1 MRPLRLELEGFTAFR
16 DQTCLDLSEL
26 DLFAITGPTGAGK
39 SSLIDAVAYALYGRV
54 PRVTTEVG
62 ALISQGS
69 ERLRV
74 SLEFLAGEDR
84 YRVYRETRR
93 KGAGAV
99 RLDRWQNGDWQALL
113 DRAREVTDRVNEI
126 VGLDYDGF
134 TRSVLLPQGQFQE
147 FLAGSAEKRR
157 SVLGSLLRLDVY
169 NRMRA
174 RATAMAAERRTRL
187 DERER
192 ALELLV
198 DATPEKVKELKREL
212 AEREQEKSRLKEAT
226 EAAERGQELASTL
239 AQARESLA
247 AAEAESQAAGSDLQN
262 TQALIAQGDDALTRV
277 TGQIDALQQQLGANC
292 YDPDRH
298 MQLTVSRDRAAALQ
312 DTDRGLEEATTLHK
326 EAESRDAAAAKA
338 VEQRQSSVT
347 DAEAE
352 LKAAETA
359 LDEARRHN
367 LVAALAGGL
376 KAGDPCP
383 ICGGKVAEL
392 PSFDRA
398 DLDAAQQAHT
408 AARKAESEA
417 RSGLQNAINVATK
430 AQMAVETLEKRVAE
444 LETQRERALSALKE
458 SLGGDDTLSLAAIDE
473 SLQEQAQAREQRQSL
488 ESELDT
494 VSGQRDRL
502 TLQIDAAKEQLTA
515 LEARVAETAKAVES
529 QRMAV
534 RDAARQLDELAQQQ
548 GWQDVRDAVTV
559 GADAV
564 LLVKRRAEAARQ
576 AQTEAAVAIGQ
587 LEVQIERVEADVA
600 RVGTMRKELASLK
613 KEHDVAADLAQMLRA
628 DRFQAYVQQEAL
640 AMLAADGSKRLEQ
653 LSGGRYRLQVDEK
666 GQEFEVIDQWN
677 ADQARSVRT
686 LSGGETFLASLSLS
700 LALAES
706 LPGIAASR
714 RVVLDS
720 VFLDE
725 GFGSL
730 DPEALDRAADALD
743 ALRGENRMV
752 CVVTHLQE
760 LAQRLPARVVVTK
773 TESGSSVAIA

>member
-39 SSLIDAVAYALYGRV
+39 SSLIDAIAYALYGRV
-54 PRVTTEVG
+54 PRVTAEVG

-74 SLEFLAGEDR
+74 SLEFMAGEDR

-99 RLDRWQNGDWQALL
+99 RLDRWQDGDWQALL

-169 NRMRA
+169 NRMRG
-174 RATAMAAERRTRL
+174 RATSMAAEMKTRL

-192 ALELLV
+192 ALELLA
-198 DATPEKVKELKREL
+198 DATPEKVKELRYDL
-212 AEREQEKSRLKEAT
+212 AEREQEKRHLGDAVKT
-226 EAAERGQELASTL
+226 AERGLDLATAL
-239 AQARESLA
+239 TRAREALT
-247 AAEAESQAAGSDLQN
+247 AAETDSKTAADGLQN
-262 TQALIAQGDDALTRV
+262 TQTLIAQGDEAV
-277 TGQIDALQQQLGANC
+277 AQVAAQIETLEKQIEGNC

-298 MQLTVSRDRAAALQ
+298 MQLTVSRDRAVA
-312 DTDRGLEEATTLHK
+312 LEEAQRGLVEAFSSHK
-326 EAESRDAAAAKA
+326 DAESRNVAGAKA
-338 VEQRQSSVT
+338 VEQQKARLFS
-347 DAEAE
+347 AEEA
-352 LKAAETA
+352 LKTAETA
-359 LDEARRHN
+359 LEEARRHN
-367 LVAALAGGL
+367 LVAALAAGL
-376 KAGDPCP
+376 KAGDLCP
-383 ICGGKVAEL
+383 VCGGKVGDL
-392 PSFDRA
+392 PSVDRA
-398 DLDAAQQAHT
+398 DLDAAQQSHAT
-408 AARKAESEA
+408 ARKAESEA
-417 RSGLQNAINVATK
+417 RSALQNAINAATK
-430 AQMAVETLEKRVAE
+430 AQMTVETFEMRTLE
-444 LETQRERALSALKE
+444 LEAQRDRAQAALKE
-458 SLGGDDTLSLAAIDE
+458 SLSDEMLSLVAIDE
-473 SLQEQAQAREQRQSL
+473 ALRQQTQARQQRQSL
-488 ESELDT
+488 ESGLDT
-494 VSGQRDRL
+494 VTNQRDRL
-502 TLQIDAAKEQLTA
+502 ALQIDAAKEQLA
-515 LEARVAETAKAVES
+515 VLEARVAEAAKALEECRV
-529 QRMAV
+529 
-534 RDAARQLDELAQQQ
+534 AAQDRGRELTELAREQ
-548 GWQDVRDAVTV
+548 GWQDAAGAISA
-559 GADAV
+559 GADATP
-564 LLVKRRAEAARQ
+564 LVKRRAEAAQQ
-576 AQTEAAVAIGQ
+576 AQTQTAVAIGQ

-600 RVGTMRKELASLK
+600 RAGTMRKEMAALK

-653 LSGGRYRLQVDEK
+653 LSGGRYKLQVDEK

-677 ADQARSVRT
+677 ADQPRSVRT

-706 LPGIAASR
+706 LPGLAASR

-730 DPEALDRAADALD
+730 DAEALDRAADALD

-752 CVVTHLQE
+752 CIVTHLQE
-760 LAQRLPARVVVTK
+760 LAQRLPARVVVTR
-773 TESGSSVAIA
+773 TESGSSVAVA